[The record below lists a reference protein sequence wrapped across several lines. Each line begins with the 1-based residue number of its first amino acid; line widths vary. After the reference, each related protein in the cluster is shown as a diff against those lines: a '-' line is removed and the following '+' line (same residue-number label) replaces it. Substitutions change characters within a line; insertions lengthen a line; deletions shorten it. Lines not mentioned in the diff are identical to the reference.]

1 MTNQNKINM
10 TGSQGELEEKKTSKL
25 AEARKKENGQE
36 QMVCPLIGWQDG
48 AILRSKDTVK
58 LSKT

>member
-1 MTNQNKINM
+1 M